1 MTIDQVKDAQINNAP
16 LFWERKTGDWRK
28 VLIDEV
34 VEEVDW
40 WYSSSKGKSKL
51 DKPMIF
57 VKVLYKG
64 HRICVDEAH
73 LDELH
78 YEKP

>member
-1 MTIDQVKDAQINNAP
+1 MTIDQIKDAQANNTP
-16 LFWERKTGDWRK
+16 LWWERKSGDWRK

-34 VEEVDW
+34 VEEVKRDN
-40 WYSSSKGKSKL
+40 YSNRVFELG
-51 DKPMIF
+51 KPMIF

-73 LDELH
+73 LKDLH
-78 YEKP
+78 YERN